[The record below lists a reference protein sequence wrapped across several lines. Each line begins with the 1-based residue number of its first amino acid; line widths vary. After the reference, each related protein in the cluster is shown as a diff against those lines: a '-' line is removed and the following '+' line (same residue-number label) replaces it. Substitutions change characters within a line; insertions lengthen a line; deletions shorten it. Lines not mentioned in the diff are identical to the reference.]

1 MLLSARFINN
11 FLTDIKVY
19 YFGYAGPVLATIAF
33 NGIAAL
39 IATICVYIYLNRA
52 KLKRKKFL
60 SKITKP
66 LHNKIKAIALK
77 NLAKKKNKKNK

>member
-1 MLLSARFINN
+1 MLLSARFVNN

-77 NLAKKKNKKNK
+77 NLAKKKNKKKK

>member
-1 MLLSARFINN
+1 MY
-11 FLTDIKVY
+11 FL
-19 YFGYAGPVLATIAF
+19 GYAGPVLATIAF

-77 NLAKKKNKKNK
+77 NLAKKKNKKKKNYD